1 MLFYYSGVRKYQV
14 QKSLQYQAGVTPAL
28 AERRRSKAE
37 PVPLRWGLSHSL
49 ASRSR
54 KPPST
59 VIPARSRA
67 HAGRGSGSW
76 LRREARRGP
85 AADGREGGAA
95 GPARRAAPWR
105 LPPAELSP
113 WGQRQRSS
121 EGTARHLPAVRPR
134 VGLASGD
141 TRATAAAWGVRTAPG
156 RLSRPRDFV
165 PSGQDG
171 GAQSCQRA
179 AGRRWVRATAGRGET
194 QPRFFGGRE
203 RPQSG
208 SASLSV
214 PGLRDWGPRG
224 RWDSLKVAG
233 STAARGLALCEG
245 KAERAGSGCAPPN
258 AARALWKRAGRAQAA
273 LSPRMGGR
281 SASL

>member
-134 VGLASGD
+134 AGLASGD
-141 TRATAAAWGVRTAPG
+141 TRATAAAVRRTDRSGPPLAATWFCPEWPRWRRPELSTRCG
-156 RLSRPRDFV
+156 AEVSARHRGAGGNAASFLRRAGAAAERLRQSERP
-165 PSGQDG
+165 
-171 GAQSCQRA
+171 RA
-179 AGRRWVRATAGRGET
+179 AGLGAPREVGLPQGRREHRRAGPGAVWGES
-194 QPRFFGGRE
+194 R
-203 RPQSG
+203 
-208 SASLSV
+208 
-214 PGLRDWGPRG
+214 
-224 RWDSLKVAG
+224 
-233 STAARGLALCEG
+233 ARGLRVCPA
-245 KAERAGSGCAPPN
+245 
-258 AARALWKRAGRAQAA
+258 
-273 LSPRMGGR
+273 
-281 SASL
+281 